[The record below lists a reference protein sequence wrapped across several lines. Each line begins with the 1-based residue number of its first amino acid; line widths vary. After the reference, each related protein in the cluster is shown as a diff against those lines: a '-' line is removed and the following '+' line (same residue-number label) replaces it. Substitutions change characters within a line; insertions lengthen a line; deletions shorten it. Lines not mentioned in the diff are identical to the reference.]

1 MMGRE
6 GFENIT
12 LAFRELSWMGAH
24 FRPFTKVLRK
34 FRREVTRKTGKS
46 LNREARRSPTRKKAG
61 LARLTFRKTIA
72 DNLSKAG

>member
-46 LNREARRSPTRKKAG
+46 LNRESAEITYAQKGRTRPTDIQGNHR
-61 LARLTFRKTIA
+61 
-72 DNLSKAG
+72 